1 MKFEQEKNSCLQF
14 GAEDLRIRIYK
25 FGRENVLSA
34 FSHAHSEYE
43 FLLPIT
49 PLPHL
54 SLNGALHYG
63 ECGKIYSIPSFVEH
77 GIAAELS
84 EVSYISILIS
94 KEFFEGMMAK
104 TGYNMCGFLLEFDL
118 SHKLNN
124 LMHLFKDEF
133 TSNPANGECMR
144 NISALIAAELL
155 IAGSGARN
163 QARSEYH
170 YIKTVKETADYINN
184 NVSQD
189 VSIDELA
196 SLCNMSRYHYIRTFK
211 KCFGVPPYKYL
222 IKARLSIAK
231 LLLESTNLSMTE
243 ISLKSGFLTP
253 NRFSEVFKQNMNMT
267 PTEYR
272 RLFNKNYRPTIK

>member
-1 MKFEQEKNSCLQF
+1 MR
-14 GAEDLRIRIYK
+14 EDL
-25 FGRENVLSA
+25 FD
-34 FSHAHSEYE
+34 SE
-43 FLLPIT
+43 F
-49 PLPHL
+49 
-54 SLNGALHYG
+54 
-63 ECGKIYSIPSFVEH
+63 CGTWH
-77 GIAAELS
+77 RAELS

-124 LMHLFKDEF
+124 LMHLFKDEV
-133 TSNPANGECMR
+133 TSNPANGECIR